1 VTGDVQT
8 ATIRS
13 GGQIMTGLARLGA
26 ALVGVFGLLFG
37 AWFFAETR
45 SAAAYF
51 FVQPLGAAGE
61 ATLRADM
68 SSFFLVSAAWAF
80 FAART
85 GRGAALLV
93 PGALY
98 AIAIFGRA
106 VNLIVNGSYQG
117 AALPMV
123 VEAIL
128 IALCV
133 FGYRTLRLR
142 A

>member
-1 VTGDVQT
+1 M
-8 ATIRS
+8 IS
-13 GGQIMTGLARLGA
+13 LARLAA
-26 ALVGVFGLLFG
+26 ALVGVFGLVFG
-37 AWFFAETR
+37 AWFFAETP
-45 SAAAYF
+45 SASAYF
-51 FVQPLGAAGE
+51 FVQPLGAAGQ

-68 SSFFLVSAAWAF
+68 SSFFLVGAAWAF

-98 AIAIFGRA
+98 AIAISGRA
-106 VNLIVNGSYQG
+106 VNLIVNGPYEG

-123 VEAIL
+123 VEAVL

-133 FGYRTLRLR
+133 FGYRTLRPR

>member
-1 VTGDVQT
+1 M
-8 ATIRS
+8 IS
-13 GGQIMTGLARLGA
+13 LARLAA
-26 ALVGVFGLLFG
+26 ALVGVFGLVFG
-37 AWFFAETR
+37 AWFFAETP

-51 FVQPLGAAGE
+51 FVQPLGAGGQ

-68 SSFFLVSAAWAF
+68 SSFFLVGAAWAF

-98 AIAIFGRA
+98 AIAISGRA
-106 VNLIVNGSYQG
+106 VNLIVNGPYEG

-123 VEAIL
+123 VEAAL

-133 FGYRTLRLR
+133 FGYRTLRPR

>member
-1 VTGDVQT
+1 
-8 ATIRS
+8 
-13 GGQIMTGLARLGA
+13 MTGLGRLAA
-26 ALVGVFGLLFG
+26 ALVGLFGLAFG
-37 AWFFAETR
+37 AWFFAETQ

-51 FVQPLGAAGE
+51 FVQPIGAAGQ

-98 AIAIFGRA
+98 AIAITGRA
-106 VNLIVNGSYQG
+106 VNLIVNGAYEG
-117 AALPMV
+117 AALPMI
-123 VEAIL
+123 VEAVL

-133 FGYRTLRLR
+133 FGYRALRPQ